1 MTEINKIWEETFFKH
16 IALFSIVGILTI
28 ILNDYFAYIVGMEI
42 PKWFISPQD
51 TISSLAFPLGVLI
64 FIFLYG
70 YYYKYAGDLFKDD
83 NCQIPEV
90 SLNCFMVFAKM
101 LPVMIFW
108 NIYMFAGIFVGLGL
122 FKLGTFASYIYFG
135 LLGLI
140 GIFVNLI
147 YIQYSK
153 DLKYNKKFYTINTL
167 KNIIL
172 KTFLP
177 VISATIQIII
187 LFGIT
192 VYLFYQFYIHL
203 SIIKNHGYY
212 LGSILFGMCITTYII
227 SLIHLLYVKKLVRI
241 ARDKLN

>member
-1 MTEINKIWEETFFKH
+1 MTEINKIRGEIFFKH

-42 PKWFISPQD
+42 PKWFISPQE

-108 NIYMFAGIFVGLGL
+108 NIYMFCGWKL
-122 FKLGTFASYIYFG
+122 FFYF
-135 LLGLI
+135 
-140 GIFVNLI
+140 FM
-147 YIQYSK
+147 Q
-153 DLKYNKKFYTINTL
+153 IN
-167 KNIIL
+167 
-172 KTFLP
+172 
-177 VISATIQIII
+177 
-187 LFGIT
+187 
-192 VYLFYQFYIHL
+192 
-203 SIIKNHGYY
+203 
-212 LGSILFGMCITTYII
+212 
-227 SLIHLLYVKKLVRI
+227 
-241 ARDKLN
+241 